1 MATVLSA
8 SVVPYVSFVV
18 LRKTRAQAKPNPP
31 FGSGMSYTIL
41 CLPVIL
47 LSHASN
53 SGFADALP
61 AVAVGSAVAVNGATS
76 PPQAEGSG
84 AGGDAAQ
91 EAAAVCGEVADIE
104 HATSYQM
111 GALNTRV
118 RAPAPVRRQTSV
130 ERRAWDKRHRV
141 VRRRSASRGSCQGS
155 RAAGAR
161 SRARRHRTP
170 AGR

>member
-76 PPQAEGSG
+76 PPRPK
-84 AGGDAAQ
+84 
-91 EAAAVCGEVADIE
+91 AAALAAMRPRKPRRWGGEWAASDI
-104 HATSYQM
+104 
-111 GALNTRV
+111 R
-118 RAPAPVRRQTSV
+118 PPFK
-130 ERRAWDKRHRV
+130 W
-141 VRRRSASRGSCQGS
+141 
-155 RAAGAR
+155 
-161 SRARRHRTP
+161 
-170 AGR
+170 GRLKIGG

>member
-61 AVAVGSAVAVNGATS
+61 AVGGGSSVGGNGADS
-76 PPQAEGSG
+76 PPRAK
-84 AGGDAAQ
+84 
-91 EAAAVCGEVADIE
+91 AAAPAAE
-104 HATSYQM
+104 
-111 GALNTRV
+111 
-118 RAPAPVRRQTSV
+118 RARKPPGGGV
-130 ERRAWDKRHRV
+130 
-141 VRRRSASRGSCQGS
+141 G
-155 RAAGAR
+155 RAATHKA
-161 SRARRHRTP
+161 P
-170 AGR
+170 PL

>member
-61 AVAVGSAVAVNGATS
+61 AVAVGPAGALNEGTS
-76 PPQAEGSG
+76 PPRPEG
-84 AGGDAAQ
+84 AAP
-91 EAAAVCGEVADIE
+91 AAV
-104 HATSYQM
+104 
-111 GALNTRV
+111 
-118 RAPAPVRRQTSV
+118 
-130 ERRAWDKRHRV
+130 
-141 VRRRSASRGSCQGS
+141 
-155 RAAGAR
+155 GAR
-161 SRARRHRTP
+161 KARGGGGGGARY
-170 AGR
+170 

>member
-41 CLPVIL
+41 CLPVLL

-61 AVAVGSAVAVNGATS
+61 AVAVGSAVAGDGATS
-76 PPQAEGSG
+76 PPRANG
-84 AGGDAAQ
+84 A
-91 EAAAVCGEVADIE
+91 
-104 HATSYQM
+104 
-111 GALNTRV
+111 AL
-118 RAPAPVRRQTSV
+118 PAMRPRKPRRG
-130 ERRAWDKRHRV
+130 RRKRP
-141 VRRRSASRGSCQGS
+141 
-155 RAAGAR
+155 
-161 SRARRHRTP
+161 T
-170 AGR
+170 